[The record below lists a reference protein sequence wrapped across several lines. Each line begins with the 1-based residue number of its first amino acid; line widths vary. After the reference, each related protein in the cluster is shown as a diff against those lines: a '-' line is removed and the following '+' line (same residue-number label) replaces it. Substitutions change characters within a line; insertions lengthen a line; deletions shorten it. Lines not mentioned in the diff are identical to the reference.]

1 MVGELTPTE
10 FEARRK
16 AGNNAILLDVREE
29 WELAVASIPASTAGA
44 AGSAGSAE
52 PAAGPAIVHVPMGE
66 IAQRIGELDPRRE
79 TVVMCRSGRRSL
91 EVARYLQRS
100 GFQSVSNL
108 TGGILAWSRE
118 LDPSIPEY

>member
-29 WELAVASIPASTAGA
+29 WELAVASIPASTAVA
-44 AGSAGSAE
+44 AASAGSAE

>member
-16 AGNNAILLDVREE
+16 AGNAAVLLDVRED
-29 WELAVASIPASTAGA
+29 WELAVASIPGSVSGA
-44 AGSAGSAE
+44 ESAGPGS
-52 PAAGPAIVHVPMGE
+52 GPQVVHVPMGQV
-66 IAQRIGELDPRRE
+66 AQRIAELDPLRE
-79 TVVMCRSGRRSL
+79 TVVMCRSGRRSM
-91 EVARYLQRS
+91 EVARFLQRS